1 MPTGIG
7 MGIAGEVFQN
17 FRVSAAPVADCPTS
31 NSLEFDGISDYGLI
45 TGALGIGAL
54 DFSISFWIKV
64 PDITG
69 GGVGMSIWES
79 GFGVTAPLKIEFD
92 ASGVLTASS
101 TDATVTDLI
110 FPNIT
115 TIPNDTW
122 THIALTADRSGDW
135 KWYINA
141 VNTTTTDFSAITR
154 SFPAS
159 ALSYFLAQSSGV
171 YFEGLATEFSI
182 WDDALLPSEVRAIY
196 TNMSGAQDCL
206 NALPFDNNHI
216 QNGNFAATP
225 SDLYWVSAVS
235 GANVITFGPT
245 SVRMESP
252 TGTGTCNFRQN
263 GVLEIGAS
271 TTVTYTVTVAPP
283 IGTSMTLSFSGGS
296 SLNTTLGTHTMTFT
310 ATLADLLFTSIGSV
324 DMSITD
330 IICTQVSTA
339 NVVTWYSMTG
349 DAGWN
354 TISYNILDASNYIT
368 WQNMDAS
375 NLSTDV
381 PT

>member
-1 MPTGIG
+1 

-31 NSLEFDGISDYGLI
+31 NSLEFDGISDYGFVV
-45 TGALGIGAL
+45 GALAIGAL

-69 GGVGMSIWES
+69 GGVGMPIWES
-79 GFGVTAPLKIEFD
+79 GFGVTAPLRIEFD

-101 TDATVTDLI
+101 TDASVTDLI

-122 THIALTADRSGDW
+122 THVALTADRSGDW

-154 SFPAS
+154 SFPS
-159 ALSYFLAQSSGV
+159 SPLSYLLTQGGGA

-182 WDDALLPSEVRAIY
+182 WDDALLPSEVQAIY

-225 SDLYWVSAVS
+225 SDLYWVSGVS
-235 GANVITFGPT
+235 LSNVITFGPT

-252 TGTGTCNFRQN
+252 SGTGTCFFRQE
-263 GVLEIGAS
+263 GVLEIGAA
-271 TTVTYTVTVAPP
+271 TTVTYTVTAVSG
-283 IGTSMTLSFSGGS
+283 GTMDLTFSGGT
-296 SLNTTLGTHTMTFT
+296 SLINTVGTHTMTFT
-310 ATLADLLFTSIGSV
+310 STSADLLFNKVGSV

-354 TISYNILDASNYIT
+354 PTSYNILDASNYIT
-368 WQNMDAS
+368 WQNMDIS

>member
-1 MPTGIG
+1 

-31 NSLEFDGISDYGLI
+31 NSLEFDGISDYGFI
-45 TGALGIGAL
+45 VGALAIGAL

-69 GGVGMSIWES
+69 GGVGMPIWES
-79 GFGVTAPLKIEFD
+79 GFGVIAPLRIEFD

-101 TDATVTDLI
+101 TDASVTDLI

-122 THIALTADRSGDW
+122 THVALTADRSGDW

-154 SFPAS
+154 SFPS
-159 ALSYFLAQSSGV
+159 AVFSYFLAQSSGF

-182 WDDALLPSEVRAIY
+182 WDDALLPSEVQAIY

-225 SDLYWVSAVS
+225 SNLYWASGVS
-235 GANVITFGPT
+235 GTNVITFGPT

-252 TGTGTCNFRQN
+252 SGTGTCFFRQN
-263 GVLEIGAS
+263 GVLEIGAA
-271 TTVTYTVTVAPP
+271 TTVTYTVTAVSG
-283 IGTSMTLSFSGGS
+283 GTMDLSFSGGT
-296 SLNTTLGTHTMTFT
+296 SLINTVGTHTMTFT
-310 ATLADLLFTSIGSV
+310 STSADLIFNKVGSV

-354 TISYNILDASNYIT
+354 PISYNILDGSNYIA
-368 WQNMDAS
+368 WQNMDIS

>member
-1 MPTGIG
+1 

-17 FRVSAAPVADCPTS
+17 FRVPAAPVADCPTS
-31 NSLEFDGISDYGLI
+31 NSLELDGVSDYGLI

-79 GFGVTAPLKIEFD
+79 GDNVIAPLNIEFD

-101 TDATVTDLI
+101 TDATVTDLT

-122 THIALTADRSGDW
+122 THIALTADRSGNW

-154 SFPAS
+154 SFPVS
-159 ALSYFLAQSSGV
+159 ATSYFLAQSGGG
-171 YFEGLATEFSI
+171 YFEGLVTEFSI
-182 WDDALLPSEVRAIY
+182 WDDALLPSEVQAIY

-225 SDLYWVSAVS
+225 SDLYWVFGVS

-252 TGTGTCNFRQN
+252 SGVGTCFFRQN
-263 GVLEIGAS
+263 GVLEIGAA
-271 TTVTYTVTVAPP
+271 TTVTYTVTAVTAG
-283 IGTSMTLSFSGGS
+283 GTMDLAFSGGT
-296 SLNTTLGTHTMTFT
+296 SLINTVGTHTMTFT
-310 ATLADLLFTSIGSV
+310 STLADLIFNKVGSV

-354 TISYNILDASNYIT
+354 AISYNILDASNYIS
-368 WQNMDAS
+368 WQNMDSS